1 MDEKLRDSL
10 LEWYLRY
17 GGREIGIE
25 TIDATIWEALDLGFM
40 SDFIALKYCGVL
52 AVITPEGIEALKN
65 G

>member
-10 LEWYLRY
+10 MEWYLRY
-17 GGREIGIE
+17 GGREVDIE

-40 SDFIALKYCGVL
+40 FDFIVLEDCGVL
-52 AVITPEGIEALKN
+52 AAITPEGIEALKN